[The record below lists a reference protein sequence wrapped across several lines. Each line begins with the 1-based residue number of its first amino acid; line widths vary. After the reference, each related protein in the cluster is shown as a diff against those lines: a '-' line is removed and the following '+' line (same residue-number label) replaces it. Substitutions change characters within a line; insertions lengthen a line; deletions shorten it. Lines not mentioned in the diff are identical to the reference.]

1 MKIRTLLSSTILGL
15 VVVSGL
21 VGAGAAHAA
30 LNPRPCIQISCMPQ
44 APSMT
49 LTGGMGEIAITG
61 AHWPA
66 SQWVELDIYA
76 PVSSS
81 LPWVVFYEAQTAAD
95 GSFSVTYTDPNR
107 CFGGQMEIQGIS
119 GNTVITEYAVP
130 GCLRLP
136 VPLTPAV
143 SRRLLAGRP
152 GPQADSLNL
161 YRTPI
166 G

>member
-1 MKIRTLLSSTILGL
+1 MKIRTLLSSAVLGL
-15 VVVSGL
+15 VVASGL

-30 LNPRPCIQISCMPQ
+30 LNPRPCSQISCFPP

-49 LTGGMGEIAITG
+49 VTGGMGEIAITG
-61 AHWPA
+61 AHWSA
-66 SQWVELDIYA
+66 NQWVELDIYA

-81 LPWVVFYEAQTAAD
+81 LPWVTYYETKTAAD

-107 CFGGQMEIQGIS
+107 CFGDQMEIQAIS

-130 GCLRLP
+130 GCIRIA

-143 SRRLLAGRP
+143 SGSSSPGAQAPQSDSFNFSLRP
-152 GPQADSLNL
+152 
-161 YRTPI
+161 
-166 G
+166 